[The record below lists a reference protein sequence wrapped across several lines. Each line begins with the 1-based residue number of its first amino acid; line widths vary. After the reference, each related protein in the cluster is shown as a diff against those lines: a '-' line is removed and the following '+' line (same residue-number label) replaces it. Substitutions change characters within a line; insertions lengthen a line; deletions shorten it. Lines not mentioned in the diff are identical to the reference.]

1 MKTISVGVLGLG
13 VLCLITAFVETFA
26 QVYLMHVHP
35 MNLIT
40 LATCLFML
48 AIALMCCHRFY
59 GGSPESK

>member
-1 MKTISVGVLGLG
+1 MKTISLGVLGVG
-13 VLCLITAFVETFA
+13 VLCLLTALIETFA

-48 AIALMCCHRFY
+48 AIALMCYHRFF
-59 GGSPESK
+59 GGSADAK